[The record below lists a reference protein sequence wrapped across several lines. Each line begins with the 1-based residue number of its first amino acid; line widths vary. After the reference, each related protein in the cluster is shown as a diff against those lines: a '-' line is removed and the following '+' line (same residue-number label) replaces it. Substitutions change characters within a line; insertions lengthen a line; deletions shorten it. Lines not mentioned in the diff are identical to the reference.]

1 MKVRILP
8 FPLAGECLRTKPQ
21 RTDSAVGAPCRV
33 LCPTRRTWLHNPA
46 KFTMQ
51 TIEEYKAY
59 TKQLENEV
67 GKWHHAY
74 DALMVERNQLAREL
88 ATWKKSAEDLAQ
100 ARILDEQQRGKK

>member
-1 MKVRILP
+1 
-8 FPLAGECLRTKPQ
+8 
-21 RTDSAVGAPCRV
+21 
-33 LCPTRRTWLHNPA
+33 
-46 KFTMQ
+46 MQ

-59 TKQLENEV
+59 TKQLEGEV

-88 ATWKKSAEDLAQ
+88 ATWKKLADDLAQ

>member
-1 MKVRILP
+1 MP
-8 FPLAGECLRTKPQ
+8 
-21 RTDSAVGAPCRV
+21 
-33 LCPTRRTWLHNPA
+33 
-46 KFTMQ
+46 

-59 TKQLENEV
+59 TKQLEGEV

-88 ATWKKSAEDLAQ
+88 ATWKKVADDLAQ

>member
-1 MKVRILP
+1 MR
-8 FPLAGECLRTKPQ
+8 G
-21 RTDSAVGAPCRV
+21 
-33 LCPTRRTWLHNPA
+33 
-46 KFTMQ
+46 TMQ

-59 TKQLENEV
+59 AKQLENEV

-88 ATWKKSAEDLAQ
+88 TTWKRTADDLAK

>member
-1 MKVRILP
+1 
-8 FPLAGECLRTKPQ
+8 
-21 RTDSAVGAPCRV
+21 
-33 LCPTRRTWLHNPA
+33 
-46 KFTMQ
+46 MQ

-88 ATWKKSAEDLAQ
+88 ATWKKAADDLAHE
-100 ARILDEQQRGKK
+100 RILDKQQRGKK

>member
-1 MKVRILP
+1 
-8 FPLAGECLRTKPQ
+8 
-21 RTDSAVGAPCRV
+21 
-33 LCPTRRTWLHNPA
+33 
-46 KFTMQ
+46 MQ

-88 ATWKKSAEDLAQ
+88 ATWKKVADDLAKE
-100 ARILDEQQRGKK
+100 RILDKQQRGKK

>member
-1 MKVRILP
+1 
-8 FPLAGECLRTKPQ
+8 
-21 RTDSAVGAPCRV
+21 
-33 LCPTRRTWLHNPA
+33 
-46 KFTMQ
+46 MQ

-59 TKQLENEV
+59 TKQLEGEV

-88 ATWKKSAEDLAQ
+88 ATWKKTADDLAQ

>member
-1 MKVRILP
+1 
-8 FPLAGECLRTKPQ
+8 
-21 RTDSAVGAPCRV
+21 
-33 LCPTRRTWLHNPA
+33 
-46 KFTMQ
+46 MQ

-88 ATWKKSAEDLAQ
+88 ATWKKVADDLAKE
-100 ARILDEQQRGKK
+100 RILDDQ